1 MGERIEALRI
11 VTRCK
16 SVAELVE
23 AFEPYVEDD
32 TCFIP
37 NRHARPVG
45 TEIAFSI
52 RLADNT
58 TMLRGTGTVRE
69 MWTDDQNPF
78 GRPGMRLAISR
89 IAPQSRALY
98 ERMRT
103 RGVPTA
109 APVEKAERVRRNIQT
124 VRDFSLESED
134 KPRKRKQPRAG
145 RGSMEPL
152 TKPGVPIMIMEGGS
166 STAVAVAPLIWRWWL
181 AVVAFVLVVVCA
193 LHFFA

>member
-1 MGERIEALRI
+1 M
-11 VTRCK
+11 
-16 SVAELVE
+16 E
-23 AFEPYVEDD
+23 AFEPYVDGD

-69 MWTDDQNPF
+69 HWTDDQNPF

-89 IAPQSRALY
+89 IAPQSRALF
-98 ERMRT
+98 ERLRT
-103 RGVPTA
+103 RGVP
-109 APVEKAERVRRNIQT
+109 VEKPARVQRNVQI

-134 KPRKRKQPRAG
+134 RPRKRKQPRAG
-145 RGSMEPL
+145 RASMEPL
-152 TKPGVPIMIMEGGS
+152 TKPGVPIMIIEGGS
-166 STAVAVAPLIWRWWL
+166 STAVAVAPLIWRWWI
-181 AVVAFVLVVVCA
+181 AVVAFALVVA
-193 LHFFA
+193 LLCLR

>member
-16 SVAELVE
+16 SAAELVE
-23 AFEPYVEDD
+23 AFEPYVDDD

-37 NRHARPVG
+37 NRAARPVG

-69 MWTDDQNPF
+69 LWSDDQNPF

-98 ERMRT
+98 ERLRT
-103 RGVPTA
+103 RG
-109 APVEKAERVRRNIQT
+109 APAPKQERVRRNVQT

-134 KPRKRKQPRAG
+134 KPRHRKPRQG
-145 RGSMEPL
+145 RASMEPL
-152 TKPGVPIMIMEGGS
+152 TKPGVPVMIMDPGS
-166 STAVAVAPLIWRWWL
+166 STAVAVAPLLWRWWIG
-181 AVVAFVLVVVCA
+181 VVLFAIVVVCA
-193 LHFFA
+193 LHFIA